1 MTGTRRNIS
10 ECGTLTLFYQK
21 KKKRLILIHVC
32 QTLQH
37 VTILDYLD
45 FAIFF
50 FLKSIKM
57 SIQRRKK
64 HNRSNERRKLK
75 REEAL
80 KELEVLE
87 KNCQNLVI
95 PNNFFK

>member
-1 MTGTRRNIS
+1 
-10 ECGTLTLFYQK
+10 
-21 KKKRLILIHVC
+21 
-32 QTLQH
+32 
-37 VTILDYLD
+37 
-45 FAIFF
+45 
-50 FLKSIKM
+50 M